1 MDLSAYPYLQGNDAT
16 GADESDFGE
25 GQLTIE

>member
-1 MDLSAYPYLQGNDAT
+1 MDLSAYPYLQGNYAPV
-16 GADESDFGE
+16 ADESDFGE